1 MEYLALATQ
10 LSLEQERKKLFLE
23 QFAFFEFPSRERS
36 RSVENDFP
44 VLFIA
49 RGYNLK
55 AMAILNTLRTML
67 PIRGPFKFPHF
78 GHSKY
83 QLAVIFWDGLVSPA
97 GFGHFSNFID
107 KEATVVIVDMAKHS
121 VSVKFDDD
129 MFGQTASNGK
139 VIRVFVRPPR
149 FFFDWFPF
157 PWRAIMYLIRLKK
170 RVAEEIRWIIV
181 NEGKLEDEY
190 GHRWR
195 F

>member
-1 MEYLALATQ
+1 MSWVKEYFSLAT
-10 LSLEQERKKLFLE
+10 KWFLE
-23 QFAFFEFPSRERS
+23 QFVFFEFPPEEHSRWDR
-36 RSVENDFP
+36 NDFS

-49 RGYNLK
+49 RFRYRRRDKRAKAILK
-55 AMAILNTLRTML
+55 ALGTML
-67 PIRGPFKFPHF
+67 PIRDPFKFPHF

-83 QLAVIFWDGLVSPA
+83 QLIVIFWDGRVSPKE
-97 GFGHFSNFID
+97 FDYFSNFVEE
-107 KEATVVIVDMAKHS
+107 KTTVVIVDMAKHS

-129 MFGQTASNGK
+129 MFRQTLRCGN
-139 VIRVFVRPPR
+139 VWRVNAQSPR

-190 GHRWR
+190 GHMWR

>member
-36 RSVENDFP
+36 CSVENDFP

-67 PIRGPFKFPHF
+67 PIHGPFKFPHF

-83 QLAVIFWDGLVSPA
+83 QLAVIFWDGLVSPVK
-97 GFGHFSNFID
+97 FDYFSKFID
-107 KEATVVIVDMAKHS
+107 EKATVVIVDMAKHS

-129 MFGQTASNGK
+129 MFRQTASNGK
-139 VIRVFVRPPR
+139 VIRVFASTPR

-157 PWRAIMYLIRLKK
+157 PWRAIMHLMRLKK
-170 RVAEEIRWIIV
+170 RVAKEIHWIIV

-190 GHRWR
+190 GHMWH

>member
-83 QLAVIFWDGLVSPA
+83 QLAIIFWDGLVSPLK
-97 GFGHFSNFID
+97 FDYFSNFID
-107 KEATVVIVDMAKHS
+107 EETTVVIVDMAKYS
-121 VSVKFDDD
+121 VSVKFDNAL
-129 MFGQTASNGK
+129 FRQTLRRGN
-139 VIRVFVRPPR
+139 VRRVNARSPR

-157 PWRAIMYLIRLKK
+157 PLCAIRYLMHLKE
-170 RVAEEIRWIIV
+170 RVAEEIRSIIV